1 MTDNPYEVL
10 QLSPEAGEAEI
21 VARAALLCQ
30 RTPDEAARGRY
41 RQAAVR
47 LTASLEQRRLF
58 ALLTHP
64 HPDPAGA
71 ERQRFI
77 AAFRR
82 PPAGITAALPGVD
95 VTEFDALLRDLL
107 ARDLDTPAGPFEAV
121 AAGVSAEE
129 IARQTAEALWQRL
142 LAEPGG

>member
-1 MTDNPYEVL
+1 MTENPYEVL
-10 QLSPEAGEAEI
+10 QLSPEASEAEI

-47 LTASLEQRRLF
+47 LTASAEQRQLF

-64 HPDPAGA
+64 YPDHAGA
-71 ERQRFI
+71 ERQRFV

-82 PPAGITAALPGVD
+82 PPAGLTVAAPGVD
-95 VTEFDALLRDLL
+95 TTEFDALLRDVL
-107 ARDLDTPAGPFEAV
+107 AGELNTPAGPLEAV
-121 AAGVSAEE
+121 AAWVSAEE

-142 LAEPGG
+142 LAEPGA